1 MLKAWFHSKQQWIC
15 LPTDA
20 SIVQQIGPIT
30 ALKYLQPWF
39 DFQMK
44 NGRGDPEQQQAQPA
58 VCNNLGSLDL
68 YIAAHSC

>member
-58 VCNNLGSLDL
+58 GALCVITS
-68 YIAAHSC
+68 AV

>member
-58 VCNNLGSLDL
+58 G
-68 YIAAHSC
+68 A